1 MKIEFTEE
9 EIKLLI
15 AMIAQTLEAM
25 DEVKKDCKK
34 DDEFKE
40 LGLALVGLSLKVLFA
55 SHEMK
60 KKKDE
65 AVDAELL

>member
-25 DEVKKDCKK
+25 DEVKKRLQ
-34 DDEFKE
+34 ER
-40 LGLALVGLSLKVLFA
+40 
-55 SHEMK
+55 
-60 KKKDE
+60 
-65 AVDAELL
+65 